1 MGGFLRRG
9 LLWLTL
15 VLAVVSA
22 LAYATWR
29 KLESRRMAVAKVY
42 RIAYDST
49 PPHYDHIPGKGA
61 AGFAIDVMNE
71 AAKRAGVQLEWVY
84 LPNGA
89 RAALFAGQVDF
100 SPLGYYRPGAYPNLH
115 QTRPW
120 TEDYHVLVWDK
131 AKFAA
136 DVSDWSGRTVAHVS
150 RVASA
155 EMAAARFKGSA
166 LVAAKSRRDALRAVC
181 AGTADVAF
189 VDLRVIESALLERPE
204 GCERVHFQVRQSA
217 DSIDAMSLFARPA
230 AAAVADILRDRI
242 DTMIDDGTFTRIAD
256 RWFVFS
262 GAELRNVTRLQQRNE
277 QLRLLTALC
286 AVMAIAIGV
295 LVILIRKLR
304 AARAAADRARVLQA
318 EFLANVSHEIR
329 TPMNGVIGAAE
340 IVLDTDLTD
349 NQRDYVETVRDSA
362 LTQLELLNQIL
373 DQSKLDSGVMMLDT
387 DAFSPARLIAQI
399 ERTFQHAA
407 SRKGLWLRHAI
418 DGDSAPCVRGDQLRI
433 RQIVSNLVGNAIKFT
448 ANGGVE
454 IRLSM
459 EAHGGMI
466 TLGVAVVDTGIGIPP
481 GQHASI
487 FERFRQADASTTRR
501 YGGTGLGLTIA
512 RHLAQLMNGDI
523 TLASEPGQGSTFTFR
538 VVLPAAPGESSIPA
552 RVEQSTIVLRG
563 SRVLLVEDNAVNR
576 KVASEILRKMGA
588 VVTVA
593 VNGREAVSVCSEQRF
608 DAVLM
613 DCHMP
618 EMDGYSAT
626 AAIRK
631 LPSPICDVPIIA
643 LTAGVSSEE
652 RKTALAAGMTAFLAK
667 PVNRDELAAALADVA
682 RKEPARP

>member
-1 MGGFLRRG
+1 MRRG
-9 LLWLTL
+9 RLWPSL

-22 LAYATWR
+22 LAYATWQ
-29 KLESRRMAVAKVY
+29 KLETRRPIAGKVY

-49 PPHYDHIPGKGA
+49 PPHYDHVPGKGA

-71 AAKRAGVQLEWVY
+71 AARRAGVQLEWVY

-89 RAALFAGQVDF
+89 RAALFAGDIDF

-131 AKFAA
+131 GKFSA
-136 DVSDWSGRTVAHVS
+136 DTSDWTGRTVAHVD
-150 RVASA
+150 RVASS
-155 EMAAARFKGSA
+155 EMAAARFRGSA
-166 LVAAKSRRDALRAVC
+166 LVAAKSRRDALRAMC
-181 AGTADVAF
+181 AGAADVAF

-204 GCERVHFQVRQSA
+204 GCERVHFQVRQSTDA
-217 DSIDAMSLFARPA
+217 IDEMSLFATPA
-230 AAAVADILRDRI
+230 AAAVADVLRDHI
-242 DTMIDDGTFTRIAD
+242 DDLIDDGSFTSIAD

-286 AVMAIAIGV
+286 AVMAIAIG
-295 LVILIRKLR
+295 ILAISIRKIR
-304 AARAAADRARVLQA
+304 SARAAADRARVLQA

-340 IVLDTDLTD
+340 IVLDTELTAT
-349 NQRDYVETVRDSA
+349 QRDYVETVRDSA

-373 DQSKLDSGVMMLDT
+373 DQSKLDSGVMILDT
-387 DAFSPARLIAQI
+387 EAFSPARLIAQI

-407 SRKGLWLRHAI
+407 ARKGLFLRHSI
-418 DGDSAPCVRGDQLRI
+418 DGDSSLCVKGDQLRI

-448 ANGGVE
+448 VSGGIE

-459 EAHGGMI
+459 EPQGDII
-466 TLGVAVVDTGIGIPP
+466 TLCVAVVDSGIGIPP
-481 GQHASI
+481 EQHASI
-487 FERFRQADASTTRR
+487 FERFRQADGSTTRR

-523 TLASEPGQGSTFTFR
+523 ALISSPGQGSTFTFR
-538 VVLPAAPGESSIPA
+538 VLLPEAQGEKIVPA
-552 RVEQSTIVLRG
+552 KVGQSAIVL
-563 SRVLLVEDNAVNR
+563 SKLRVLLVEDNAVNR

-588 VVTVA
+588 IVTVA
-593 VNGREAVSVCSEQRF
+593 VNGREAVSMCSEQSF

-618 EMDGYSAT
+618 EMDGYTAT

-631 LPSPICDVPIIA
+631 LPSPICEVPIIA

-652 RKTALAAGMTAFLAK
+652 RKQALAAGMTAFLAK
-667 PVNRDELAAALADVA
+667 PVNRDELASTLADVSGREA
-682 RKEPARP
+682 AHP